1 MMVTGLGKNKI
12 ILGLPW
18 FREVNLIIDWQKG
31 TLDWQQTEPDNETEP
46 EIPVIVQT
54 LTAMEETGT
63 VNPNEEDNDP
73 WGSFGE
79 IEDDNDG
86 EDEGFWMR
94 HDMTDPVK
102 ENPKTAGGDLLSIKS
117 LKTLVEEVP
126 DKEERETGLF
136 TL

>member
-63 VNPNEEDNDP
+63 VNPNEEDN
-73 WGSFGE
+73 
-79 IEDDNDG
+79 
-86 EDEGFWMR
+86 EGFWMR